1 MGSMPES
8 AIDPAVLEHIEGLI
22 DQDDPLD
29 IAQASCGCSWAGPQ
43 GTRWWLC
50 QYHDGMNDGLAM
62 AMTRA
67 ADPKEESDE

>member
-8 AIDPAVLEHIEGLI
+8 AIDAAVLEHIEGLLDADNLI
-22 DQDDPLD
+22 D
-29 IAQASCGCSWAGPQ
+29 IALASCGCQWANPE

-62 AMTRA
+62 AMA
-67 ADPKEESDE
+67 APVDPKGAA